1 MLSITFTWVFNNTQT
16 SILLSILVHTS
27 NNAFNGTL
35 DAFFPAR
42 VVASGIPSLIGFGVT
57 ALVLIV
63 LTRGRLGYG
72 RLLEAR
78 NAPRREVK

>member
-1 MLSITFTWVFNNTQT
+1 MSEL
-16 SILLSILVHTS
+16 
-27 NNAFNGTL
+27 
-35 DAFFPAR
+35 R
-42 VVASGIPSLIGFGVT
+42 VDGVLRGSSGIHREFIPSLIGFGVT
-57 ALVLIV
+57 ALVIIV

>member
-1 MLSITFTWVFNNTQT
+1 MLRANRIEVPQT
-16 SILLSILVHTS
+16 TEDPVRTVSEGELSEL
-27 NNAFNGTL
+27 
-35 DAFFPAR
+35 R
-42 VVASGIPSLIGFGVT
+42 VDGVLRGSSGIHREFIPSLIGFGVT
-57 ALVLIV
+57 ALVIIV

>member
-1 MLSITFTWVFNNTQT
+1 M
-16 SILLSILVHTS
+16 
-27 NNAFNGTL
+27 
-35 DAFFPAR
+35 AFFPAR